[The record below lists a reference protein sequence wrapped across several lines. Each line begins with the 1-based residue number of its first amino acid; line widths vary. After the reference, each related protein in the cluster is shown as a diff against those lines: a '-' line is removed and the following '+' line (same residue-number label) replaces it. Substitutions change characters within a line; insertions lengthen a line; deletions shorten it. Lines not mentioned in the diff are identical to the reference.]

1 MFVICTQHWEVYE
14 DSNFSLILT
23 SNFSNSIVADNMK
36 CFSAEN
42 KVGYFEM
49 KGTSMAIRFI
59 NISIIPIIYDTVPV
73 VNQTVHSA
81 PPILSTTA

>member
-1 MFVICTQHWEVYE
+1 
-14 DSNFSLILT
+14 
-23 SNFSNSIVADNMK
+23 MK
-36 CFSAEN
+36 CFSAQN

-59 NISIIPIIYDTVPV
+59 NISIIPIIYDTAPII

-81 PPILSTTA
+81 PPILSTTAQQIL